1 VIVDWTAW
9 RAEFPILSRKIYL
22 NSCSLGALSHRAEA
36 MVQQFH
42 EDWHNYGAAAWYETW
57 MSRIGEL
64 RTRVARMLN
73 AAEHEIALTHSTSS
87 ALSSIASSLDYSTR
101 NRVVV
106 AELDFPTVSY
116 QWLVRPDVEV
126 IRVPSKDRATVEIE
140 EFAKAVNER
149 TALVATGHVFYATG
163 AIQDVARIAEIA
175 HTAGALCFIDGY
187 QALGQVPVDVKA
199 LGVDF
204 YAGGPLKWLLG
215 GPGLCYLYVRE
226 ELIQELEPEI
236 TGWFANRNQFAF
248 DGGHFEF
255 KDDARRFEL
264 GTPALHMVH
273 AALGG
278 QQIIDQIGIENI
290 RRRNSALTEQ
300 VIERVQA
307 AGFQVRAA
315 PRAETRS
322 AIVMV
327 AHPDPARAV
336 QYLAEH
342 DIIVDYRPGHVR
354 ISPHFYNTE
363 AELDV
368 VVDRLVETQ

>member
-1 VIVDWTAW
+1 MDWTTW

-36 MVQQFH
+36 SVARFH
-42 EDWHNYGAAAWYETW
+42 EDWHNFGASAWYETW
-57 MSRIGEL
+57 VGRMTDL
-64 RTRVARMLN
+64 RARVARMLN
-73 AAEHEIALTHSTSS
+73 ASEREIAITHSTSS
-87 ALSSIASSLDYSTR
+87 ALSSIASAIDYSRR

-126 IRVPSKDRATVEIE
+126 VRVPSDDGATVNVER
-140 EFAKAVNER
+140 FAEAVDKR

-163 AIQDVARIAEIA
+163 AVQDVGRIAQIA
-175 HTAGALCFIDGY
+175 HNAGALCFIDGY
-187 QALGQVPVDVKA
+187 QAVGQLPVDVRA
-199 LGVDF
+199 LKVDF

-215 GPGLCYLYVRE
+215 GPGLCYLYVRD
-226 ELIQELEPEI
+226 ELVQQLEPEI
-236 TGWFANRNQFAF
+236 TGWFAHRDQFAF
-248 DGGHFEF
+248 DSAHFEF
-255 KDDARRFEL
+255 KEDARRFEL

-273 AALGG
+273 CALGG
-278 QQIIDQIGIENI
+278 QEIIDQIGIDNI

-300 VIERVQA
+300 VIERAQA
-307 AGFQVRAA
+307 ASFRIRCA
-315 PRAETRS
+315 PTKESRS

-336 QYLAEH
+336 QHLAEH
-342 DIIVDYRPGHVR
+342 DIIVDWRPGHVR

-363 AELDV
+363 AELDLV
-368 VVDRLVETQ
+368 IERLAETQ